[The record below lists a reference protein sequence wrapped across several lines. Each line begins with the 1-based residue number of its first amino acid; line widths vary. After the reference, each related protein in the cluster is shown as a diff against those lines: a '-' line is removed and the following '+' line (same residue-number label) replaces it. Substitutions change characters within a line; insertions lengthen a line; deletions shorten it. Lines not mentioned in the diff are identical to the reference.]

1 MQLVRM
7 VAGAYI
13 VALAIA
19 VGVHFVVTPLYHDGS
34 SSYPVWNVLNWFWA
48 VALILML
55 SANLHFKLALNRS
68 DSSATSGVTREY
80 LETNVLLYASII
92 LCILF
97 FWKWFDQ
104 NWAADP
110 ESSST
115 LSWPFI
121 NPPLIA
127 VAAASGLRLRRRARG
142 DAA

>member
-1 MQLVRM
+1 MRLVRM

-13 VALAIA
+13 VALAVA
-19 VGVHFVVTPLYHDGS
+19 VGVHFVITPLYHDGS
-34 SSYPVWNVLNWFWA
+34 GGYPVWDVHNWFWV

-55 SANLHFKLALNRS
+55 SANLHFKLALNRERS
-68 DSSATSGVTREY
+68 DSASGLTREY
-80 LETNVLLYASII
+80 LETNVLFYASII

-127 VAAASGLRLRRRARG
+127 VATASGLRLWRRARG